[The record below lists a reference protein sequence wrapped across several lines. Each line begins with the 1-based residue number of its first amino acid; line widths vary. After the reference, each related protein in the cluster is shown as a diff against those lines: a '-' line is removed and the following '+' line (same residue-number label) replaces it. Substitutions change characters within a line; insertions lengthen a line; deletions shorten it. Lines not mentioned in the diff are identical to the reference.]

1 LVTVVVVVFFV
12 VFSPAAQRAAYV
24 LAAREFTS
32 NCRRCR
38 AQQQKQPQKP
48 THTQIEEVKTFGSE
62 RKARLKGALSP
73 RSNANRPAQ
82 RAHLLLSFC
91 ALALRKTGQD
101 KLDNV

>member
-1 LVTVVVVVFFV
+1 
-12 VFSPAAQRAAYV
+12 V

-73 RSNANRPAQ
+73 RSTANWSAQ
-82 RAHLLLSFC
+82 QAHLLLSFP
-91 ALALRKTGQD
+91 APTLRKMGQD
-101 KLDNV
+101 RLDNVEKNNRCASTHYKLLKKIL